1 MGTTAGGAVT
11 MGKAAIGGA
20 GNPSVTPAIED
31 RYSLGGLRITNVRQT
46 ALNTS
51 TPGLTLGLAQCRCC

>member
-1 MGTTAGGAVT
+1 